1 MIVPILRIALRA
13 LARNKA
19 RSALTMLGIIIGVA
33 SVIAL
38 VSLGQGAQKQVK
50 DQVSNMGANLLIIQ
64 AGSQRT
70 GGMRGG
76 AGTSTTLTE
85 DDMAAVLREVPTVVA
100 ATPSISASAPLVAGN
115 QNWSTRA
122 EGVDTTYPA
131 IRLRQASQGQFFT
144 DSDVRSAARVAVI
157 GQTVANV
164 LFPGADP
171 VGQMM
176 RVRNLSFRVVGVL
189 EARGQSQLG
198 QDQDDTVLVPYTTVM
213 KKLLATNYLSSIQV
227 SASSEEATD
236 QAQEQITTLLRAR
249 HNLRPGQDDDFTV
262 RNLSDVAETAAETSR
277 VMTMLL
283 GGIAAVSLLVGGI
296 GIMNIMLVSVTER
309 TREIG
314 IRMAVGARSKHVQYQ
329 FLIEALILGLAGGL
343 TGIMV
348 GTGISYG
355 VSHFLNW
362 PQLLSPVAMVGSAV
376 FSMLIGVFLDTI
388 RREKPPRSIRSRRCD
403 SSRVA
408 SRHLLVRFRFC
419 SFVQFVRVGLGINY
433 VFPEVFGVVLHTIR
447 PQHRLVIL
455 HHVLQGAYRAAVV
468 LGVVS
473 RFGPVE
479 IHPQL
484 SKIGFVPGTLR
495 TE

>member
-1 MIVPILRIALRA
+1 MIVPILKIALRA

-33 SVIAL
+33 SVIAM
-38 VSLGQGAQKQVK
+38 VSLGQGAQKQVQ
-50 DQVSNMGANLLIIQ
+50 DQISSMGANLLIVQ

-85 DDMAAVLREVPTVVA
+85 DDMAAILRDVPTVTA
-100 ATPSISASAPLVAGN
+100 ATPSISASATLVVGN

-122 EGVDTTYPA
+122 EGVDTSYPA
-131 IRLRQASQGQFFT
+131 IRLRDAAQGQFFT
-144 DSDVRSAARVAVI
+144 DADVRSAARVAVI

-176 RVRNLSFRVVGVL
+176 RLRNLSFRVVGVL
-189 EARGQSQLG
+189 QARGQSQMG

-213 KKLLATNYLSSIQV
+213 KKLLATNYISSIQV
-227 SASSEEATD
+227 SAVSEEATG
-236 QAQEQITTLLRAR
+236 QAQEQIATLLRAR
-249 HNLRPGQDDDFTV
+249 HNIRAGQEDDFTV

-329 FLIEALILGLAGGL
+329 FLVEALILGLAGGL
-343 TGIMV
+343 TGIAV
-348 GTGISYG
+348 GAGTSYG
-355 VSHFLNW
+355 VSRFLNW
-362 PQLLSPVAMVGSAV
+362 PQLLSPVAMVGSAL
-376 FSMLIGVFLDTI
+376 FSMLIGVFFGYYPARKAAALDPI
-388 RREKPPRSIRSRRCD
+388 E
-403 SSRVA
+403 A
-408 SRHLLVRFRFC
+408 LRF
-419 SFVQFVRVGLGINY
+419 
-433 VFPEVFGVVLHTIR
+433 E
-447 PQHRLVIL
+447 
-455 HHVLQGAYRAAVV
+455 
-468 LGVVS
+468 
-473 RFGPVE
+473 
-479 IHPQL
+479 
-484 SKIGFVPGTLR
+484 
-495 TE
+495 